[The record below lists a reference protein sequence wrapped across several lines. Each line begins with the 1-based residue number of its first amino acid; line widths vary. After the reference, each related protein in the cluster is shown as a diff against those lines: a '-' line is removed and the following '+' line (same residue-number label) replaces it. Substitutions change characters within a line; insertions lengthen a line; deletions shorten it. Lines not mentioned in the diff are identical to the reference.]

1 MKKSI
6 HLTNQSVAYMAARAP
21 EGEVNF
27 SASINA
33 AFEQLE
39 HIARAEMPTLDDAE
53 FAELCNVY
61 AGSDLNRIALPL
73 NIAADLLMHYG
84 AAVPSQL
91 PKETAALVE
100 RLARLTQAE
109 KFAIIDAVRVFWH
122 AQE

>member
-1 MKKSI
+1 MKKST
-6 HLTNQSVAYMAARAP
+6 HLTKESVAYMAARAQ
-21 EGEVNF
+21 EGEINY

-61 AGSDLNRIALPL
+61 AGSNLSRIALPL

-84 AAVPSQL
+84 ATVPTQM
-91 PKETAALVE
+91 PAETAALVE

-109 KFAIIDAVRVFWH
+109 QFAIIDAVRIFWH